1 MWPIPMRRLRLPR
14 RSLCGLAL
22 YAECTAFA
30 MTGQSPILSVAANSS
45 LEACQ
50 TIQDNA
56 ARLFCLGIAGSD
68 SSLNDSWRMIRTPRP
83 AGGRDVVS
91 IMKSADITESDPD
104 FAGLMLRCRDTSTE
118 VLIVL
123 LRPLLPHEQPNVV
136 VEAGS
141 ARTQFTAN
149 VVPPG
154 ALVLLPPEAVE
165 LTTEPWQ
172 ATSKFAITIA
182 HEHAPIHGVVDLTGV
197 AQALQVLRSNCPMS

>member
-1 MWPIPMRRLRLPR
+1 MWPLPMSLRLPR
-14 RSLCGLAL
+14 RSLFGLAL
-22 YAECTAFA
+22 CAECTALA
-30 MTGQSPILSVAANSS
+30 MAALSPRFSAAANSS

-68 SSLNDSWRMIRTPRP
+68 TTLNDSWRMIRTPRP

-91 IMKSADITESDPD
+91 IMKSADISESDPD
-104 FAGLMLRCRDTSTE
+104 FAGLMLRCNDTSTE

-123 LRPLLPHEQPNVV
+123 LRPLLPHEQPSVV
-136 VEAGS
+136 VKGES
-141 ARTQFTAN
+141 ARAQFTAN
-149 VVPPG
+149 VLPPG

-172 ATSKFAITIA
+172 ATSKLAITIE
-182 HEHAPIHGVVDLTGV
+182 HEHGSIHGVVGLTGV